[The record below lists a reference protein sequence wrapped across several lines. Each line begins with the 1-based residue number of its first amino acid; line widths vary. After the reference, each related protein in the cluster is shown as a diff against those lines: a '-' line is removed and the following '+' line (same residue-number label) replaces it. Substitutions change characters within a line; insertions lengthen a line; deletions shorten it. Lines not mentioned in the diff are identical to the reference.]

1 MMRVLVDT
9 GVFINILNKEPN
21 YENSVK
27 FLEKIQRKEIEGF
40 ISVTTIAEIISIF
53 YRISEE
59 ETLIA
64 KTCIETFINEDRIVP
79 IIKRIAEFA
88 GRIKASYSIS
98 LGDAFIVATAILAG
112 CECLVSLD
120 PEIKKVDLIDVK
132 KPKELV

>member
-1 MMRVLVDT
+1 MRVLVDT

-27 FLEKIQRKEIEGF
+27 LLEKIQRKEIEGF
-40 ISVTTIAEIISIF
+40 ISVITIAEIFSIF

-64 KTCIETFINEDRIVP
+64 KTCIETFITEDRIVP

-88 GRIKASYSIS
+88 GRIKASYNIS

-132 KPKELV
+132 EPKEFL